1 MPGSTLTG
9 VRLEEKSS
17 AACAVTSWRDQVY
30 VAWTGTD
37 LHLNLASS
45 PDGGVLG
52 GKRRLAYRTY
62 QQRWSGSGSDSSIQ
76 LVILAP
82 SLAGSGE

>member
-1 MPGSTLTG
+1 VHGSLLAG

-17 AACAVTSWRDQVY
+17 AACAVTSWQDQVY
-30 VAWTGTD
+30 VAWTGSD

-45 PDGGVLG
+45 PDGRALA

-62 QQRWSGSGSDSSIQ
+62 SSGGRAAGRTRARSS
-76 LVILAP
+76 
-82 SLAGSGE
+82 